1 MKALGL
7 DVGDLTIGVSVS
19 DDLMISA
26 TGVTT
31 IKRTGIKK
39 DTGAVIDLINEYGT
53 CITVIGMP
61 FMMDGSVSAQGEKIL
76 EFKEKLTN
84 KISSMGIKNHEVV
97 LFDERF
103 TTSMAEKVLIEGNL
117 SRKKRKEV
125 IDKQAAV
132 IILQGFLDRVNF
144 QKKEAGY

>member
-7 DVGDLTIGVSVS
+7 DVGDNTIGVSVS
-19 DDLMISA
+19 DDLMITA

-31 IKRTGIKK
+31 IIRTGIKK
-39 DTGAVIDLINEYGT
+39 DTGVVIDLIKEYGT

-61 FMMDGSVSAQGEKIL
+61 LLMDGTVSAQGEKIL
-76 EFKEKLTN
+76 EFKEKLAN
-84 KISSMGIKNHEVV
+84 KINSMGIKDHEIV

-132 IILQGFLDRVNF
+132 LILQGYLDRINY
-144 QKKEAGY
+144 QKREAGS

>member
-7 DVGDLTIGVSVS
+7 DVGDQTIGVSVS

-31 IKRTGIKK
+31 IQRTGIKK
-39 DTGAVIDLINEYGT
+39 DTGAVIDLIKEYGT

-61 FMMDGSVSAQGEKIL
+61 LLMDGTVSSQGEKIL
-76 EFKEKLTN
+76 EFKEKLSN
-84 KISSMGIKNHEVV
+84 KIKSSGMKDQDIV

-103 TTSMAEKVLIEGNL
+103 TTSMAERVLIEGNV

-132 IILQGFLDRVNF
+132 LILQGFLDRFNF
-144 QKKEAGY
+144 QKREAEN

>member
-7 DVGDLTIGVSVS
+7 DVGDQTIGVSVS

-26 TGVTT
+26 TGITT
-31 IKRTGIKK
+31 IQRTGIKK
-39 DTGAVIDLINEYGT
+39 DTGAVIDLIKEYGT

-61 FMMDGSVSAQGEKIL
+61 LLMDGTVSSQGEKIL
-76 EFKEKLTN
+76 EFKEKLSN
-84 KISSMGIKNHEVV
+84 KIKSSGMKDQDIV

-103 TTSMAEKVLIEGNL
+103 TTSMAERVLIEGNV

-132 IILQGFLDRVNF
+132 LILQGFLDRFNF
-144 QKKEAGY
+144 QKREAEN